1 METNNTENA
10 YTEEGRIPSSRPSA
24 KSMEGQSR
32 KVVLIGIGIAAA
44 IICIGIA
51 VFLSIQVLASHPDKG
66 GVDDAADTLAATAS
80 NNEGDSEDDG
90 DDYLLQEYVPPETNA
105 DLEDDPRLK
114 TSTGKN
120 TTKPK
125 NRVVYLTFDD
135 GPSDLTPSIL
145 KTLKKND
152 VKATWFVVGSHNN
165 LDNLKKIWDA
175 GHQVA
180 LHSNSHNYNKIYKS
194 AGAFFADLDE
204 LAKKVHKRIGV
215 APTLIRF
222 PGGSINSY
230 NDKTRKKIMEELK
243 KRNWHYFD
251 WNAST
256 EDAVSQK
263 ARTTKQIISS
273 TKKSS
278 KDKHSVCLLMH
289 DTNAKKSTAKALD
302 KIIKY
307 YKKKGFKFKYL
318 DATSYGYHF

>member
-1 METNNTENA
+1 MEINNSEN
-10 YTEEGRIPSSRPSA
+10 TPMEEGRMPSSRPSA
-24 KSMEGQSR
+24 KSVEGQSR
-32 KVVLIGIGIAAA
+32 KTVLIGIGIVAVV
-44 IICIGIA
+44 ICVGLA
-51 VFLSIQVLASHPDKG
+51 VFLSIQMLGSQSDTS
-66 GVDDAADTLAATAS
+66 GVDKATDALAATAS
-80 NNEGDSEDDG
+80 NGGDDAEDDG
-90 DDYLLQEYVPPETNA
+90 DDYLLQEYVPPETST

-114 TSTGKN
+114 TSTSNN

-165 LDNLKKIWDA
+165 LDNLKKIWND

-180 LHSNSHNYNKIYKS
+180 LHSNSHKYNKIYKS

-230 NDKTRKKIMEELK
+230 NEKTRKKIMKELE

-256 EDAVSQK
+256 EDATSQK
-263 ARTTKQIISS
+263 ARSAKQILSS